1 MRYAWVAAAVA
12 GAATMALEVL
22 TARRLAPAF
31 GLTLSTWAV
40 LIAATLLAGAVGA
53 LLGAR
58 FGGRPS
64 RTRIAKALAIAAVAA
79 AFDAAAGASVVRA
92 LSGAPP
98 DLGAGLASLV
108 LVGPAVA
115 ALAAVPPLAIALG
128 AQDRPA
134 GTVAGR
140 VLAASTAGSLV
151 GTLGVALVLL
161 PLEGV
166 ARSTLVVAI
175 LCALTAL
182 WVARRRAAYAVIV
195 AAVSASGAARSAFD
209 DPPDPDVR
217 VARGS
222 PSGDVVLRA
231 RGPSLVLEVDGVA
244 QGTRGPLVDGLAALR
259 ARGQASAALPILHP
273 RARRALVIGLGAGAL
288 TAGLADAG
296 LDVTTVD
303 VNPVLVE
310 VVAARWGIPGR
321 VVVDDGRRA
330 SRSLAPGFD
339 AVVLDAFQGEGLPWH
354 LVTREAFEALRPRL
368 APGAIVVVHLVGRA
382 EHRVTGAVAA
392 TLRATWAHGLAVRST
407 RGGALDDVFLLA
419 SDAPLSWPPHPELE
433 ACVPFEP
440 PAGPVLTDD
449 DSPLDRWNEPLARAL
464 RAASG
469 R

>member
-1 MRYAWVAAAVA
+1 MTYAWVAAAVA

-64 RTRIAKALAIAAVAA
+64 RSGLAKALTVAACAA
-79 AFDAAAGASVVRA
+79 AFDAAAGAAVVRG
-92 LSGAPP
+92 LSGASP

-134 GTVAGR
+134 GTIAGR

-151 GTLGVALVLL
+151 GTLGVALVVL
-161 PLEGV
+161 PLAGV
-166 ARSTLVVAI
+166 ARSTLGVAI
-175 LCALTAL
+175 LCAVTAL
-182 WVARRRAAYAVIV
+182 GVARRRAAYVVILAVV
-195 AAVSASGAARSAFD
+195 GASGAAWSAFD
-209 DPPDPDVR
+209 DPPDLDVV
-217 VARGS
+217 VARAS
-222 PSGDVVLRA
+222 PFGDVVLRA

-288 TAGLADAG
+288 TTGLADAG

-339 AVVLDAFQGEGLPWH
+339 AVVLDAFQGEGVPWH
-354 LVTREAFEALRPRL
+354 LLTREAFEALRPRL

-382 EHRVTGAVAA
+382 EHRVTGAVSA
-392 TLRATWAHGLAVRST
+392 TLRATWPHGLAVRST
-407 RGGALDDVFLLA
+407 RGGALDDLFLWA
-419 SDAPLSWPPHPELE
+419 SDAPLSWPPHPECA
-433 ACVPFEP
+433 ACAPFEP

-464 RAASG
+464 RAAS
-469 R
+469 RR